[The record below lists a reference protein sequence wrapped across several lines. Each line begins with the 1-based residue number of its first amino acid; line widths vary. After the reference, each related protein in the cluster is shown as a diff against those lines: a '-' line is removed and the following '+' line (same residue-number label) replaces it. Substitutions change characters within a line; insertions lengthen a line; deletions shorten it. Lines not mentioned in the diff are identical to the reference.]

1 MFVLD
6 SLETGY
12 QTVDWP
18 MCAAFGVIA
27 KDE

>member
-6 SLETGY
+6 SLKTDFR
-12 QTVDWP
+12 TVDWP
-18 MCAAFGVIA
+18 MFVVFGVIA

>member
-6 SLETGY
+6 SPKTDC
-12 QTVDWP
+12 QIIDWP
-18 MCAAFGVIA
+18 MCVVFGVIA

>member
-6 SLETGY
+6 SPETGCR
-12 QTVDWP
+12 TVDWP

-27 KDE
+27 KNE